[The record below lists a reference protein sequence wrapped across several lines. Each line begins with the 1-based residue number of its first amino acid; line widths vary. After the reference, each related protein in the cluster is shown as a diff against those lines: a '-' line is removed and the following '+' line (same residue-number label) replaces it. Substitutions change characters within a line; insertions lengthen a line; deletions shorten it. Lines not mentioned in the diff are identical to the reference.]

1 MSERIPAEPA
11 DVARRRAITVLRG
24 GEVAVLPTDSVYGV
38 VGDAFNRTAME
49 LLRRAKG
56 RSRRVPFGV
65 LLRSPRQVT
74 GLVSDIP
81 EQADRLMAAYWP
93 GPLTL
98 VLPATEGLGWD
109 LGDTHGTVSLRMP
122 TDDLLLS
129 VIAEVGPLACTGA
142 NRAGAPSVHDV
153 DTAEQA
159 LGRTPA
165 LYVDGGRRD
174 GPVSTIV
181 DVTGAEAVVLREAAV
196 PASDVLAVASG
207 TLAWGARPERSQV
220 AEPAPGPEPGSGAAS
235 TPAGSTA
242 DVEDTPETGPE
253 THP

>member
-11 DVARRRAITVLRG
+11 DAARRRAIAALRS
-24 GEVAVLPTDSVYGV
+24 GEVVVLPTDSVYGL

-56 RSRRVPFGV
+56 RNRRLPFPV

-74 GLVSDIP
+74 GLVSEIP

-98 VLPATEGLGWD
+98 VLPATDGLGWD
-109 LGDTHGTVSLRMP
+109 LGDTLGTVALRMP

-129 VIAEVGPLACTGA
+129 VIAEIGPLACTGA
-142 NRAGAPSVHDV
+142 NRAGAPPVHDV
-153 DTAEQA
+153 DTAEEA
-159 LGRTPA
+159 LGRSPA
-165 LYVDGGRRD
+165 LYIDGGRRD

-181 DVTGAEAVVLREAAV
+181 DVTTPQATVLREAAV
-196 PASDVLAVASG
+196 PAADVRTVASG
-207 TLAWGARPERSQV
+207 ELAWGSRPSP
-220 AEPAPGPEPGSGAAS
+220 AAPGAPQPAEQQPEAPQA
-235 TPAGSTA
+235 
-242 DVEDTPETGPE
+242 DTPQPDTPQQVEGP
-253 THP
+253 

>member
-11 DVARRRAITVLRG
+11 EAARRRAIAALRG
-24 GEVAVLPTDSVYGV
+24 GEVVVMPTDSVYAL

-56 RSRRVPFGV
+56 RNRRLPFPV
-65 LLRSPRQVT
+65 VLRSPRQVT

-93 GPLTL
+93 GPITL
-98 VLPATEGLGWD
+98 VLPASDGLGWD
-109 LGDTHGTVSLRMP
+109 LGDTRGTVALRMP

-142 NRAGAPSVHDV
+142 NRAGAPPVHDV
-153 DTAEQA
+153 DEAEQA
-159 LGRTPA
+159 LGTTPA
-165 LYVDGGRRD
+165 LFIDGGRRD

-181 DVTGAEAVVLREAAV
+181 DVTTPKATVLREGGVPTADVRAV
-196 PASDVLAVASG
+196 VSG
-207 TLAWGARPERSQV
+207 ALPWGTR
-220 AEPAPGPEPGSGAAS
+220 PAPSAPVDAAPDESAPDESATS
-235 TPAGSTA
+235 TPAPDTATESEGS
-242 DVEDTPETGPE
+242 
-253 THP
+253 